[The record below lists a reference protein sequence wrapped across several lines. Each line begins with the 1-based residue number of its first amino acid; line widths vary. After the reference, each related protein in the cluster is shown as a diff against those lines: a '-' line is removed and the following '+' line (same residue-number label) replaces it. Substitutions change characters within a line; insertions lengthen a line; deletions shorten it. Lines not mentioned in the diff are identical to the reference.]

1 MVPLLL
7 GRLRRLSYVL
17 TFPCFPSW
25 SPSLPTQLASIIPP
39 LLPDPQLSQA
49 LLLLLL
55 LLLFLNP
62 HLSQMLLL
70 ILNSCPP
77 LSLSAPHLSLV
88 TNIFTS
94 SVAQNFSTKHL
105 SSQPFSASFKRSEPF
120 STSTFFHPPL
130 ECDHLRPP
138 SIRSSFTHKAPLL
151 FCLVTIATI
160 FTNSLRP
167 TAFVRTPVMEHFQR
181 SV

>member
-1 MVPLLL
+1 MVPLFL
-7 GRLRRLSYVL
+7 GRLPRLSYVL

-25 SPSLPTQLASIIPP
+25 SPCQHSWPPSSLPS
-39 LLPDPQLSQA
+39 S
-49 LLLLLL
+49 
-55 LLLFLNP
+55 
-62 HLSQMLLL
+62 L
-70 ILNSCPP
+70 ILNCHKLSYSSFFFFSSSILTCHKCSSSSSTTPP
-77 LSLSAPHLSLV
+77 SPSLLLTSLLSQ
-88 TNIFTS
+88 TS
-94 SVAQNFSTKHL
+94 SRLQSLKTTQPNISNLAIFSIVHH
-105 SSQPFSASFKRSEPF
+105 FF

-138 SIRSSFTHKAPLL
+138 SIRSSFTHKAALL

-167 TAFVRTPVMEHFQR
+167 TAFVRTLVMEHFQR